1 MNSPGQP
8 AFGQGGS
15 VPDPSDRTAPAGQ
28 SDVADQITLLVGPTK
43 QTKQAQRL
51 NGFAML
57 MMGIAL
63 VVGIAVGS
71 GGVFFYFLSI
81 AGDRQI
87 QQAPPVVVVPGS
99 NGAIIVQA
107 SSTYITQLIRKNI
120 TSSGLP
126 GDVKNIQV
134 KLVHNGPITVT
145 GDDQLSF
152 LGVGLTRHFSL
163 QVQPVVNAC
172 QLQVHVVHADLEGI
186 AVTGFVST
194 FEGQIN
200 KQLHVD
206 TSNFPNGFTY
216 CLTNVRTE
224 PQGIFAT
231 YSATPT

>member
-8 AFGQGGS
+8 AFGQGGPA
-15 VPDPSDRTAPAGQ
+15 PDPSDRTEVAGQ
-28 SDVADQITLLVGPTK
+28 TDIADQVTQLITPPGPP
-43 QTKQAQRL
+43 QRL
-51 NGFAML
+51 NRFAIL
-57 MMGIAL
+57 LISLAL
-63 VVGIAVGS
+63 LLGMAMGS
-71 GGVFFYFLSI
+71 GGVLLYFLSI
-81 AGDRQI
+81 SGDRQV
-87 QQAPPVVVVPGS
+87 QQAPPVVVTPGT
-99 NGAIIVQA
+99 NGAIVVQA

-134 KLVHNGPITVT
+134 KLVHNGPMTVT

-152 LGVGLTRHFSL
+152 LGVNLTRHFSL

-172 QLQVHVVHADLEGI
+172 QLEMHVVHADLEGV

-200 KQLHVD
+200 KQLRVD
-206 TSNFPNGFTY
+206 PSNFPSGFTY

-231 YSATPT
+231 YSATPV